1 EHPGHEVLQ
10 GRVPMEGLDPG
21 KDKVGANIREGIHQ
35 VLEIVSH
42 PQQEYLV
49 PPLPE
54 GVSDLVLHL
63 RLIVMPRRNF
73 GRHLALV
80 VGMAPSA
87 VRGVED
93 HRDAQGGSG
102 TGHASQSCPGS
113 VWYRKGLESSGLGA
127 GGPRRVTT

>member
-1 EHPGHEVLQ
+1 MAADPE
-10 GRVPMEGLDPG
+10 RV
-21 KDKVGANIREGIHQ
+21 R
-35 VLEIVSH
+35 
-42 PQQEYLV
+42 
-49 PPLPE
+49 
-54 GVSDLVLHL
+54 DLVFHL
-63 RLIVMPRRNF
+63 GLIVFPRRDL

-127 GGPRRVTT
+127 EALQAYRQGIEAAKGKGDRQAEKEMTVFARRLEKKQDG